1 MADEQGKITAAFKQT
16 RQVVSRW
23 WSSRGIE
30 LRVSFF
36 MTAALILV
44 SALVGVFFL
53 WEGTK
58 ALNLEMRG
66 RALFL
71 STELAAYTEADIR
84 TKNTAV
90 IRKKILQYFTAHK
103 ETLSSNSLL
112 YLIAY
117 DEKCVVLAGRT
128 TSEIITSNSS
138 FHYTLPAGNGVGFE
152 EGVFRC
158 ELPQPLEP
166 LFLAKKNGLYELTIP
181 VLRKGLVAGFVRVGM
196 YGQQYG
202 QEFSVIMKKGGVAL
216 FGIFLVGLAFSRI
229 IALGITRP
237 ILRLS
242 DAVEKL
248 RKQNWDNPIPVEGS
262 DEISNLGL
270 AFNQMA
276 MTLKEREARLS
287 RGNAELFILHTA
299 GLDLMESL
307 DRDALLTKISVR
319 AEDLVRAETTA
330 ISIVSSS
337 DRMLKYLGVFGS
349 KAKSIQEQEMPIEA
363 GGIFN
368 WLASYGTPLLIPDA
382 QADFRLDSK
391 RMRAMGI
398 TTLIVAPLW
407 SSNTMSGLLTAINK
421 KGGMSFDKHDLRL
434 FTVFSSLA
442 AAALQ
447 NASLYGDLKGKMQE
461 LNTAQEQLVQSAK
474 LAAIGE
480 LSANVAHEIN
490 NPLTS
495 VLGYTTHLM
504 KTLDIPESPK
514 RILGMMEQEILRVRK
529 FIRNL
534 LDFARQKPSWMQPA
548 DIALPLRETTALVR
562 GIAEATGVVMHEEYP
577 SSPLIVNMDHNE
589 MKQVFINIVSNALQV
604 MPHGGDLRISLSSDR
619 SKEVVVAFSDT
630 GKGIEPEHVD
640 KIFKPFFSTKSS
652 GDGTGLGLS
661 ISNRIVA
668 NHGGSIEAES
678 ELGKG
683 SVFRVRLPLHQPS
696 RLIRNYS

>member
-1 MADEQGKITAAFKQT
+1 MH
-16 RQVVSRW
+16 QVVSRY
-23 WSSRGIE
+23 WSGCGIE

-36 MTAALILV
+36 MTAALVLV
-44 SALVGVFFL
+44 SALVGLFFL
-53 WEGTK
+53 WEGNK

-71 STELAAYTEADIR
+71 SSELAAFTTDDLRA
-84 TKNTAV
+84 KNSAA
-90 IRKKILQYFTAHK
+90 IQKKIHRYFTAYP
-103 ETLSSNSLL
+103 ETRANSSLL

-117 DEKCVVLAGRT
+117 DANCGVLAGRT
-128 TSEIITSNSS
+128 ASETISGAAFYYSLPSKNESGTGETALRCDATQRYEQHFRAHHNSVYELI
-138 FHYTLPAGNGVGFE
+138 FPVRQDDALVGF
-152 EGVFRC
+152 
-158 ELPQPLEP
+158 L
-166 LFLAKKNGLYELTIP
+166 
-181 VLRKGLVAGFVRVGM
+181 RVGM
-196 YGQQYG
+196 YGQHYG
-202 QEFSVIMKKGGVAL
+202 QEFSSIMKKAGAAF

-229 IALGITRP
+229 ISRGITKP

-242 DAVEKL
+242 EAVEKL
-248 RKQNWDNPIPVEGS
+248 RKQNWDTPIPVEGS
-262 DEISNLGL
+262 DEISNLGM

-307 DRDALLTKISVR
+307 DRDALLAKIAAR

-330 ISIVSSS
+330 ISIVSSP
-337 DRMLKYLGVFGS
+337 DRMLKYLGVYGNN
-349 KAKSIQEQEMPIEA
+349 ARELQGLELPIEA

-382 QADFRLDSK
+382 LSDFRLDSK
-391 RMRAMGI
+391 RMQSLGI
-398 TTLIVAPLW
+398 KSIMVAPLW
-407 SSNTMSGLLTAINK
+407 SANTMSGLLTSINK
-421 KGGMSFDKHDLRL
+421 NGGVSFDKHDLRL

-447 NASLYGDLKGKMQE
+447 NASLYGDLKIKMEE

-474 LAAIGE
+474 LAALGE

-495 VLGYTTHLM
+495 VLGYTTHLI
-504 KTLDIPESPK
+504 KTLSLPEEPQ
-514 RILGMMEQEILRVRK
+514 RILGMMEQEMLRVRK
-529 FIRNL
+529 FTRNL

-562 GIAEATGVVMHEEYP
+562 GLAESTGVVMHEEYP
-577 SSPLIVNMDHNE
+577 LSPLIVNMDHNE
-589 MKQVFINIVSNALQV
+589 MKQVFINIINNALQV
-604 MPHGGDLRISLSSDR
+604 MPNGGELRIQVRSDHG
-619 SKEVVVAFSDT
+619 KEVVVAFSDT
-630 GKGIEPEHVD
+630 GKGIEQEHVD

-661 ISNRIVA
+661 ISNRIVE
-668 NHGGSIEAES
+668 NHGGRIEAAS

-683 SVFRVRLPLHQPS
+683 SVFRVFLPLHHAS
-696 RLIRNYS
+696 RLTHDYSSMVKRCPE